1 MKLNNIFAT
10 ALMLG
15 SMAAASV
22 PATAQ
27 EAGPGC
33 TLYYKNT
40 NGLLSFPTEEILQIG
55 ADSEEENVIVDACR
69 QRDTSYCPW
78 AIC

>member
-27 EAGPGC
+27 EALTRGC

-40 NGLLSFPTEEILQIG
+40 NGLLSFPMWKR
-55 ADSEEENVIVDACR
+55 SCR
-69 QRDTSYCPW
+69 SGPTPKRKM
-78 AIC
+78 